1 MDEDKFYAVISRTK
15 RDNSRFS
22 ELIKYYYRDEY
33 FSNRNT
39 IFVSIFFSSFL
50 TYKYLKNTILYRENN
65 GHFNSPQNLLNRKL
79 TKNYLIE
86 GGFRFIL
93 NSLGLFLC
101 LNLFKFYYLKI
112 DEPLFLWNP
121 EEEQEI
127 KKKKDLE
134 DIILIEEELKQENKE
149 KIFKVGI
156 DETEEKINQNFAKS
170 LFSID
175 KSLGFRNNIN
185 KYFEQYKKNK

>member
-1 MDEDKFYAVISRTK
+1 MDEDKFYAVISKTN
-15 RDNSRFS
+15 RDNSRFY

-39 IFVSIFFSSFL
+39 ILFSLLFSSFL

-93 NSLGLFLC
+93 NSLGLFIC
-101 LNLFKFYYLKI
+101 LNLFKIYYLKI
-112 DEPLFLWNP
+112 DEPLFIWNP
-121 EEEQEI
+121 EYDLEE
-127 KKKKDLE
+127 KKKKDFE
-134 DIILIEEELKQENKE
+134 EIILIKEELKQDLEE
-149 KIFKVGI
+149 KIFKVGV
-156 DETEEKINQNFAKS
+156 DESEEKIDENRGNS

-185 KYFEQYKKNK
+185 KYFDQYKKNK